1 MLSSLVAPLPR
12 QTLYWAMAAGVLVLS
27 AGCSPATPPAKPESV
42 RPALVVP
49 VRDAGA
55 SSLQLVGEIR
65 AAQRAELAFA
75 VGGRV
80 QSVLVEPGD
89 TVQRGQVLAQLDE
102 QPLRAQRAT
111 AAGEVA
117 RAKAQAGELA
127 LRAERVRQAHQ
138 AGATGAGEWT
148 AVQAELAAAEAALKA
163 AQAQENNAQW
173 SLDQAQ
179 LRAPF
184 SGVVGV
190 RHLEAGQTAGPG
202 APVLNIDG
210 TGREL
215 VLTAPATLPLK
226 VGQAVTLTPAQAD
239 LQSAQALPSRV
250 LRVASRQ
257 DAGGTVRVTLAAPA
271 NAMVGSTWAI
281 HIPTAVG
288 NTAST
293 AAPTGV
299 LVPLRAVVPGAQAG
313 QGHVLRLAQDGKTT
327 ERVDVTLGSTQG
339 DWVHVAQGLTSTD
352 RVVLAG
358 AAHLQPGTAILPVAP
373 HGSQP

>member
-1 MLSSLVAPLPR
+1 MH
-12 QTLYWAMAAGVLVLS
+12 
-27 AGCSPATPPAKPESV
+27 
-42 RPALVVP
+42 
-49 VRDAGA
+49 
-55 SSLQLVGEIR
+55 
-65 AAQRAELAFA
+65 
-75 VGGRV
+75 
-80 QSVLVEPGD
+80 SVLVEPGD

-111 AAGEVA
+111 AAGEAA
-117 RAKAQAGELA
+117 RAKAQAAELA
-127 LRAERVRQAHQ
+127 QRVERVRQAHQ

-148 AVQAELAAAEAALKA
+148 TVQAELAAAEAALKS
-163 AQAQENNAQW
+163 AQAQESSAQW

-184 SGVVGV
+184 SGVVGA

-215 VLTAPATLPLK
+215 VLTTPATLPLK
-226 VGQAVTLTPAQAD
+226 VGQAVTLTPAHAD
-239 LQSAQALPSRV
+239 LRSAEALPSRV

-271 NAMVGSTWAI
+271 NAAVGSTWAI
-281 HIPTAVG
+281 HIPTAG
-288 NTAST
+288 SSTASA

-299 LVPLRAVVPGAQAG
+299 LVPLRAVVPGAQTG
-313 QGHVLRLAQDGKTT
+313 QGHVLRLAQDGKTI
-327 ERVDVTLGSTQG
+327 ERVDVSLGTTQG
-339 DWVHVAQGLTSTD
+339 DWVHVAQGLARTD
-352 RVVLAG
+352 RVVMAG
-358 AAHLQPGTAILPVAP
+358 AAHLVPGDTIRPVAP

>member
-1 MLSSLVAPLPR
+1 MLSSLVVPLPR
-12 QTLYWAMAAGVLVLS
+12 QALYWALAAGVLS
-27 AGCSPATPPAKPESV
+27 AGCSPATPPAKTEAI

-55 SSLQLVGEIR
+55 NSFQLVGEIR

-281 HIPTAVG
+281 HIPTVVG